1 MGRNLHGRVVCMHSQ
16 PTPLG
21 RPGRLGRVCS
31 TVLLAQQANR
41 EPNAVCPAATSDF
54 QPNQPNEKASFA
66 SLIVV
71 VRRLKFQTDAGAYT
85 SFPARAC
92 SPRQHQH
99 ALALRQRFRAPRRH
113 PRRHTRRSRAA
124 AAGDY
129 HRWVHYSMC
138 DIRSVFKIFR

>member
-54 QPNQPNEKASFA
+54 RPNQPNEKASFA
-66 SLIVV
+66 SLIIV
-71 VRRLKFQTDAGAYT
+71 VRGLKFQTQRPDGRSRLHSIFYVRLQSA
-85 SFPARAC
+85 PAPAC
-92 SPRQHQH
+92 PCP
-99 ALALRQRFRAPRRH
+99 ALAFPRAHAGPIPPRRRLRHHTGRGDHSH
-113 PRRHTRRSRAA
+113 PHSLL
-124 AAGDY
+124 
-129 HRWVHYSMC
+129 M
-138 DIRSVFKIFR
+138 